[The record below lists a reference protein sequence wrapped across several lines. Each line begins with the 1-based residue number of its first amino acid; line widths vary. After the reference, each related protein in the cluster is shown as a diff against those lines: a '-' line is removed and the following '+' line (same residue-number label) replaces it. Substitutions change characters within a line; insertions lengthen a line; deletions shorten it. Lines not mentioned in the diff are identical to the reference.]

1 MPGQGTGKET
11 APKKEIGVPNASP
24 DHQTTREC
32 SFFEEVKR
40 LKLSTAFPSILRL
53 KNATEKCHFIIY
65 IKIENNRMNKQMW
78 IYASSLLGPL
88 LVWES
93 YLEWTFYVREKR
105 MNPKQ
110 DNHLSCWLVA
120 LFHMVLNMPRY
131 IHLLS
136 FCVSNSF
143 YIQFQKWEESKTL
156 QFELLKQ
163 NKIVNFEQCK
173 ANPPLFIFSN
183 C

>member
-1 MPGQGTGKET
+1 MTSVEVSWFFRRTGSKALCQGEGQE
-11 APKKEIGVPNASP
+11 KKQLWRKKLGFPMLPLTIKQQESVA
-24 DHQTTREC
+24 
-32 SFFEEVKR
+32 FFEEVKG
-40 LKLSTAFPSILRL
+40 LKLSTAFPRILRL

-65 IKIENNRMNKQMW
+65 IKIEINRMNKQMW

-93 YLEWTFYVREKR
+93 YLEWTFFVREKR

-120 LFHMVLNMPRY
+120 LFDMVLNMPRY

-143 YIQFQKWEESKTL
+143 YIQFQKWE
-156 QFELLKQ
+156 
-163 NKIVNFEQCK
+163 
-173 ANPPLFIFSN
+173 
-183 C
+183 